1 MFKQIHIVGKK
12 SPFLKTSNLNIKST
26 KFNYGS
32 VLDFLYKEH
41 FLKNKL
47 PHFKCLS
54 GQIDILKDP
63 IDFYVELH
71 VKKQKY

>member
-1 MFKQIHIVGKK
+1 MLNHIRLPSVRVIKIPKFK
-12 SPFLKTSNLNIKST
+12 
-26 KFNYGS
+26 YGS
-32 VLDFLYKEH
+32 IIDFLHKEH
-41 FLKNKL
+41 FLKHKL

-71 VKKQKY
+71 VK